1 VLSGVLV
8 VTVVAV
14 MAGRFVLQA
23 EWWQVRHSVTAAPV
37 APQAALGPPPGP
49 LAISWQ
55 RSAQVR
61 RGTLAGHG
69 SVAHEVAQGQVVTA
83 SGRGLEVRDARTGT
97 ERWSYRR
104 TGWTLLGWSTT
115 RSRLVGY
122 FERTGH
128 RGERQTVGFDAL
140 SGGVM
145 WRRAGAERPAAATR
159 TTLRWPGGSGVVLTT
174 DKERRTLYGRSAD
187 DGGKRWTRELPPGC
201 RLFEDASHASDGVE
215 ELSVLALDCE
225 GRSRLVAV
233 EPSGGRVRWI
243 RSLGSQE
250 SPEVRVLDGVTL
262 AFDGTAL
269 RAYDEDGSQVAVWN
283 GDEVCGDAMCPAV
296 VVKGRLIVAYR
307 PGGGRETPGEG
318 SGDAEAAGGRG
329 DGGTGRDGGRLE
341 SVDVSSGRSQWA
353 RDMPGYAAVTEAG
366 GRVYALRPR
375 LDERLLPAGVD
386 VVNPSDGTATTVPAP
401 FAMDPALTGTR
412 PWLAAAGGLLYAAVP
427 EAAPRPTGSAR
438 LVALRGGF
446 AGPGPAG
453 LGGVAEADW
462 PDACALLKAPDLAG
476 AHLDGDY
483 TTKPGRARF
492 GDVRLPHPV
501 TCTYEVEGADLIEQ
515 PAPAVPG
522 AAERADPDER
532 DRELPEQAVPSAS
545 PGSPVPSATGS
556 PRAGTSGGP
565 VPSERGRP
573 GDPGSAK
580 PRASASPRGTA
591 RPDGRETRWGKRGL
605 TVTVKWVAPSAPTA
619 SALLQTLQATQS
631 QTRRRTDI
639 GGDEAYEIGP
649 TAGTIALRVDRYI
662 VMVDASQ
669 PPGAATRLA
678 RAIAGRLP
686 HTR

>member
-1 VLSGVLV
+1 MVGGRRPPREGTGASGRGRLALGVLSGVLV

-37 APQAALGPPPGP
+37 VPQAALGPPPGP
-49 LAISWQ
+49 LAVSWQ

-69 SVAHEVAQGQVVTA
+69 SVAHELAQGQVVTA

-159 TTLRWPGGSGVVLTT
+159 ATLRWPGGSGVVLTT
-174 DKERRTLYGRSAD
+174 DKHRRTLYGRSAD

-215 ELSVLALDCE
+215 ALSVLALDCE

-250 SPEVRVLDGVTL
+250 SPDVRVLDGVTL

-269 RAYDEDGSQVAVWN
+269 RAYDEDGSQKRVWN

-296 VVKGRLIVAYR
+296 VVEGRLIVAY
-307 PGGGRETPGEG
+307 GG
-318 SGDAEAAGGRG
+318 A
-329 DGGTGRDGGRLE
+329 GRDGGRLE
-341 SVDVSSGRSQWA
+341 SVDVSSGRSQWT
-353 RDMPGYAAVTEAG
+353 RDVPGYAAVTEAG

-386 VVNPSDGTATTVPAP
+386 VVDPSDGTATTVPAP
-401 FAMDPALTGTR
+401 FAMDPALTGVR

-446 AGPGPAG
+446 AGPGPAE

-462 PDACALLKAPDLAG
+462 PDACGLLKAPDLAG
-476 AHLDGDY
+476 AHLDGEY

-492 GDVRLPHPV
+492 GDVRLPRPV
-501 TCTYEVEGADLIEQ
+501 TCTYEIEGADLIEQ
-515 PAPAVPG
+515 
-522 AAERADPDER
+522 RADPDER
-532 DRELPEQAVPSAS
+532 DRDLPEEPVPSAS

-556 PRAGTSGGP
+556 LRPGSPRPGTSGGP
-565 VPSERGRP
+565 VPSERERP
-573 GDPGSAK
+573 GDPGDSGDSGSAK
-580 PRASASPRGTA
+580 PRTSAGPRDTA
-591 RPDGRETRWGKRGL
+591 RPDGRESQWGKRGL
-605 TVTVKWVAPSAPTA
+605 TVTVKWVAPTAPTA

-631 QTRRRTDI
+631 QARRRTDI

-669 PPGAATRLA
+669 PSGAATRLA

>member
-1 VLSGVLV
+1 
-8 VTVVAV
+8 
-14 MAGRFVLQA
+14 M
-23 EWWQVRHSVTAAPV
+23 
-37 APQAALGPPPGP
+37 
-49 LAISWQ
+49 
-55 RSAQVR
+55 
-61 RGTLAGHG
+61 
-69 SVAHEVAQGQVVTA
+69 
-83 SGRGLEVRDARTGT
+83 
-97 ERWSYRR
+97 
-104 TGWTLLGWSTT
+104 
-115 RSRLVGY
+115 
-122 FERTGH
+122 
-128 RGERQTVGFDAL
+128 
-140 SGGVM
+140 
-145 WRRAGAERPAAATR
+145 
-159 TTLRWPGGSGVVLTT
+159 
-174 DKERRTLYGRSAD
+174 
-187 DGGKRWTRELPPGC
+187 
-201 RLFEDASHASDGVE
+201 E

-250 SPEVRVLDGVTL
+250 SPEVRVLDGATL

-269 RAYDEDGSQVAVWN
+269 RAYDEDGAQIGVWN

-296 VVKGRLIVAYR
+296 VVRGRLIVAYR
-307 PGGGRETPGEG
+307 PGGGREERRRHADRNRGADAGPAG
-318 SGDAEAAGGRG
+318 SAGA
-329 DGGTGRDGGRLE
+329 GRDRGRLE
-341 SVDVSSGRSQWA
+341 SVEVSSGRSQWT
-353 RDMPGYAAVTEAG
+353 RDVPGYAAVAEAG

-386 VVNPSDGTATTVPAP
+386 VLDPADGTATTVPAP
-401 FAMDPALTGTR
+401 FAMDPALSGAR

-446 AGPGPAG
+446 AGPGPAE

-462 PDACALLKAPDLAG
+462 PDACGLLKAPDLAD
-476 AHLDGDY
+476 AHLDGEY
-483 TTKPGRARF
+483 TTKPGRAGF
-492 GDVRLPHPV
+492 GDVRLPRPV
-501 TCTYEVEGADLIEQ
+501 TCTYEIEGADLIEQ
-515 PAPAVPG
+515 PGP
-522 AAERADPDER
+522 ADPDER
-532 DRELPEQAVPSAS
+532 DRDLPGDTVPSAS
-545 PGSPVPSATGS
+545 PGSPVPSASGS
-556 PRAGTSGGP
+556 PGTGGP

-573 GDPGSAK
+573 GDSGSAK
-580 PRASASPRGTA
+580 PRTSASPRRTA
-591 RPDGRETRWGKRGL
+591 SPDGRETGWGKRGL

-662 VMVDASQ
+662 VMVDATQ